1 MRAVLRVLKT
11 PVFNLCYRILM
22 SSNRSTSISGRTPYG
37 MEDLKFVHQV
47 LRSRKLSRTV
57 GKMVLIFEK
66 EFAHA
71 YNAAYGVASTSGT
84 SSVHV
89 ALGALDLNP
98 GDEVITTPITDMGT
112 IIPILA
118 QNAVPIFADIDE
130 TYNISPAAIESCIS
144 ERTKAIIAVHTFGN
158 PCDMDGIMALS
169 RRYKLP
175 VVEDCSQAHMTMYK
189 GRLLGSIGDMGC
201 FSLHESKHL
210 TTGDGG
216 MTITSQ
222 TAYHNIMRLFVD
234 KGFDRETGAASTSRY
249 LFYAPNYRMP
259 ELTAAVGLAQLKKV
273 SHVVRRRNHLGTMLS
288 NLLSD
293 IDGVRP
299 APVTPGATHSYWAYP
314 LYLETIDVNTFVT
327 ELKGLGIPAAVHM
340 STPLYLSAKALSTG
354 CVYGSSRCPFLC
366 ARPGI
371 EYRKGDC
378 PEAER
383 LTEHLVAL
391 WLTENWSEDQIGKTA
406 ASIQSTVRKLQDNHR

>member
-1 MRAVLRVLKT
+1 MRVLKT

-22 SSNRSTSISGRTPYG
+22 SCNRSTSISGRTPYG
-37 MEDLKFVHQV
+37 MEELKFVHQV
-47 LRSRKLSRTV
+47 LRSSKLSRTV

-71 YNAAYGVASTSGT
+71 YNVAYGVASTSGT
-84 SSVHV
+84 SSIHV
-89 ALGALDLNP
+89 ALGALNLNP

-118 QNAVPIFADIDE
+118 QNAVPVFADIDD

-144 ERTKAIIAVHTFGN
+144 ERTKAIVTVHTYGN

-169 RRYKLP
+169 RRYNLP
-175 VVEDCSQAHMTMYK
+175 VVEDCSQAHMTIYK

-216 MTITSQ
+216 MTITNR
-222 TAYHNIMRLFVD
+222 TTYHNIMRLFVD
-234 KGFDRETGAASTSRY
+234 KGFDRETRAGSPY
-249 LFYAPNYRMP
+249 YFYAPNYRMP
-259 ELTAAVGLAQLKKV
+259 ELCAAVGIAQLKKV

-288 NLLSD
+288 NLLSGTN
-293 IDGVRP
+293 GVRP
-299 APVTPGATHSYWAYP
+299 APVTPGASHSYWAYP
-314 LYLETIDVNTFVT
+314 LYLETIDVNVFVN
-327 ELKGLGIPAAVHM
+327 ELKGMAIPAAIHM

-354 CVYGSSRCPFLC
+354 RVYGSSRCPFSC

-371 EYRKGDC
+371 EYRRGDC
-378 PEAER
+378 PKAER
-383 LTEHLVAL
+383 LTDHLVTL
-391 WLTENWSEDQIGKTA
+391 WLTENWSEDRIRKTA
-406 ASIQSTVRKLQDNHR
+406 ASIKNIVKKLLDNHQ